1 MIKVNTALQ
10 AVISFENET
19 DNRFINSINDVYAPL
34 FELGLKRA
42 SYREQQKG
50 VAGNGD
56 LNKAFDRENGIR
68 DENNDYIVPKGM
80 KAKKPQDALKS
91 YWSNVEKLAHMNSR
105 YPLTGANPDG
115 KTELEITVEKVGGN
129 TIPTICKNI
138 SLAGSA
144 SRSAK
149 SKAKSGKAGKAGK
162 DDETAGI
169 SVEEAFEELKA
180 SVNPFL
186 KALNTMIAECP
197 DMDSAQYAKMIIK
210 LMPIAQKQFPNV
222 EGKAVMALLENPA
235 MLKKTG

>member
-19 DNRFINSINDVYAPL
+19 DNRFINSINDVYAPV
-34 FELGLKRA
+34 FEVGLKRA

-50 VAGNGD
+50 VKGNGD

-68 DENNDYIVPKGM
+68 DENNDYIVPEGM
-80 KAKKPQDALKS
+80 KAKNPQSALKS
-91 YWSNVEKLAHMNSR
+91 YWSNVEKLAHMNAV
-105 YPLTGANPDG
+105 TNPDG
-115 KTELEITVEKVGGN
+115 KTELEITVEKLGGN
-129 TIPTICKNI
+129 TIPTICKNM

-149 SKAKSGKAGKAGK
+149 SKAKSGKAGKT
-162 DDETAGI
+162 DEKEEIAKP
-169 SVEEAFEELKA
+169 SKHKEEA
-180 SVNPFL
+180 SNPFL

-197 DMDSAQYAKMIIK
+197 DMDSAQYARMIIK

-222 EGKAVMALLENPA
+222 EGRAVLALLAEPA

>member
-149 SKAKSGKAGKAGK
+149 SKAKSGKAGKT
-162 DDETAGI
+162 DEKETI
-169 SVEEAFEELKA
+169 SKPSKEEAN
-180 SVNPFL
+180 NPFL